1 MEKTM
6 PDPRIML
13 ISVFVTGMCVWQL
26 PPFPVIALGLLIACA
41 FFHWRSLLTLPPRS
55 ISRLAKF
62 ISFWVLFKIIM
73 QYAPL
78 LWAQKND
85 WLATFKNTD
94 TTLFTH
100 FTEYFR
106 ESFEQGSLQQGL
118 LQWIEN
124 HSAEFLQTGIF
135 CVQLSS
141 LVLLGLL
148 LAGAYSAYSLACAFS
163 WCLRPLAFLGN
174 NHSWKLALALAL
186 LLNYIPRIF
195 ETLDSIRHAT
205 LLRHLPVQGL
215 AYWRMALPR
224 FLGILAEQTWSQAI
238 AIASRKLDNPAPWET
253 LSPLPRNQALL
264 CGAYTL
270 ALFASLLWSFIST
283 SIAP

>member
-1 MEKTM
+1 M

-13 ISVFVTGMCVWQL
+13 MSVFVTGMCVWQL
-26 PPFPVIALGLLIACA
+26 PPFAVIALGLLIACA
-41 FFHWRSLLTLPPRS
+41 FFHWRSMLTLPPRT

-62 ISFWVLFKIIM
+62 IVFWVLFKIIM

-85 WLATFKNTD
+85 WLATFKDTD
-94 TTLFTH
+94 TTFFAH
-100 FTEYFR
+100 FAEYFGGGLGL
-106 ESFEQGSLQQGL
+106 SNLGGGL

-124 HSAEFLQTGIF
+124 HNAEFLQTGIF

-163 WCLRPLAFLGN
+163 WCLRPLNFLGN
-174 NHSWKLALALAL
+174 NHGWKLALALAL

-195 ETLDSIRHAT
+195 ETLDSIRRAT

-224 FLGILAEQTWSQAI
+224 FLSILAEQTWSQAI
-238 AIASRKLDNPAPWET
+238 AIASRKLDNPKPWET
-253 LSPLPRNQALL
+253 LSPLPFNQTLL
-264 CGAYTL
+264 CGAYSL
-270 ALFASLLWSFIST
+270 ALFVTLLWPFISAFIT
-283 SIAP
+283 P